1 MFERLGTMS
10 HQLAESFIN
19 HFGNIEDPRR
29 QAGLRHPLIEIL
41 FVAICAIIA
50 GADDWAAIER
60 FGKAKL
66 SWFRRFLTLK
76 HGIPSH
82 DTFGD
87 VFGVLNP
94 DQFAEAFISW
104 MKMIAAV
111 SEVIALDGK
120 TIRHSFDTSL
130 GQSAIHMV
138 SAWCARNHL
147 VLGQVKVDDK
157 SNEITALPQL
167 LQLLII
173 KGCLVTIDA
182 MGCQTEIAEQII
194 AQGGDYLLAV
204 KQNQGHLYEDI
215 VHLFKHATV
224 ENFAQEGFDQQR
236 TVDKQHGRLEIRHC
250 QLISQPAWLDYLRG
264 RSKWKALHCVVKI
277 QAERHINGKKS
288 QETRYYICSRAA
300 SAAKLLEAVRAHWGI
315 ENKVHWVLD
324 VVFDEDASRAR
335 TGHAQQNLAT
345 LRRLAINMLNQEK
358 TRQDS
363 LKGKRQMA
371 GWDESYLER
380 IVFS

>member
-1 MFERLGTMS
+1 MS
-10 HQLAESFIN
+10 HQLSESFIH
-19 HFGNIEDPRR
+19 HFGKIEDPRR
-29 QAGLRHPLIEIL
+29 RAGLRHPLLEIL
-41 FVAICAIIA
+41 FIAICAIVA
-50 GADDWAAIER
+50 GADDWVAIER
-60 FGKAKL
+60 FGNAKI
-66 SWFRRFLTLK
+66 SWFKRYLRLK

-82 DTFGD
+82 DAFGD
-87 VFGVLNP
+87 VFSVLNP

-104 MKMIAAV
+104 MKMIATV
-111 SEVIALDGK
+111 SDVIALDGK
-120 TIRHSFDTSL
+120 TIRHSFDTNL
-130 GQSAIHMV
+130 GKSAIHMV
-138 SAWCARNHL
+138 SAWCAQNHL

-173 KGCLVTIDA
+173 NGCLVTIDA

-194 AQGGDYLLAV
+194 DQGGDYLLAV
-204 KQNQGHLYEDI
+204 KLNQGHLHEDI

-224 ENFAQEGFDQQR
+224 ANFAQEGFDQAH

-250 QLISQPAWLDYLRG
+250 HLIWQPAWLDYLRG
-264 RSKWKALHCVVKI
+264 RRKWKALHCVVKI

-288 QETRYYICSRAA
+288 EETRYYICSRAA
-300 SAAKLLEAVRAHWGI
+300 SAADILEAVRAHWGI
-315 ENKVHWVLD
+315 ENKVHWILD
-324 VVFDEDASRAR
+324 VVFDEDNNRAR

-345 LRRLAINMLNQEK
+345 MRRIAINMLNQEK
-358 TRQDS
+358 TRKDS

-380 IVFS
+380 VVFS